1 MISVDKVEAGIS
13 QYVDKELLSDFPD
26 NSVEKIAIGVG
37 IAIKIRRKLVPML
50 KTMDLID
57 DEGMVDVD
65 LVKEEFEKRIPKDGM
80 VYENSSLDRKFT
92 FFKEDISKLYEYIT
106 DKG

>member
-1 MISVDKVEAGIS
+1 MISIDKVEAGIS

-37 IAIKIRRKLVPML
+37 IAIKIKRKLMPTL
-50 KTMDLID
+50 KMMDLIND
-57 DEGMVDVD
+57 KGMVDID

-80 VYENSSLDRKFT
+80 VYENDSLNRKFT
-92 FFKEDISKLYEYIT
+92 FYKEDVDKLYEYIAE
-106 DKG
+106 